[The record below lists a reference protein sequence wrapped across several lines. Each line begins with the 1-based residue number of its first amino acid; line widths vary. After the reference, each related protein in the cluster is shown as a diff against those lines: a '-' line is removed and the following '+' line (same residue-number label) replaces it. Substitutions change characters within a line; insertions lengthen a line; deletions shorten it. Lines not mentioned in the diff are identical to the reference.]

1 MDQLWREKHCL
12 RFWGGGFGNMAVLWT
27 DVKNKAVGRSGS
39 LYIFI
44 YVYNIYNIF
53 VNKYSYIC
61 IHIHISK
68 AIYSVP
74 HCSKKT
80 PRQRVLGPSPVRW
93 ILRANILCC
102 VESPGAENFQR
113 RLGVGWGCQTG
124 GGWSPQEIWMEEFF
138 PKNPPVQLDMLD
150 VLKNAGGNH
159 GINHDKPAK
168 PQLVCRSSEAWTV
181 CSKNSGFPILSYS
194 GDWIET
200 INLGFMNLPV
210 LKKTPG
216 LMKSNN
222 QRPWCLHCFLEL
234 MVIYHCFSLAN
245 GIPSQKLANRSWK

>member
-1 MDQLWREKHCL
+1 MY
-12 RFWGGGFGNMAVLWT
+12 T
-27 DVKNKAVGRSGS
+27 
-39 LYIFI
+39 LYIIYLQISIHI
-44 YVYNIYNIF
+44 YVYIYIF
-53 VNKYSYIC
+53 PRPFIACPIVQ
-61 IHIHISK
+61 
-68 AIYSVP
+68 
-74 HCSKKT
+74 KKHRGSGCLGRARWDGSSERT
-80 PRQRVLGPSPVRW
+80 SLAASRVRGPKTSNGGW
-93 ILRANILCC
+93 
-102 VESPGAENFQR
+102 G
-113 RLGVGWGCQTG
+113 GWGCQTD

-138 PKNPPVQLDMLD
+138 PRNPPVQLDMLD

-222 QRPWCLHCFLEL
+222 QRPWCLHCFLVL